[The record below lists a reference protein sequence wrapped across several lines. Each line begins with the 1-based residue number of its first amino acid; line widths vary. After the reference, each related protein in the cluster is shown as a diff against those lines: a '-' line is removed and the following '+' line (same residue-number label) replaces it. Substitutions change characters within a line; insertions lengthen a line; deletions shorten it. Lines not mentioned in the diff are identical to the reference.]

1 MKCLT
6 FLLLCA
12 AFPPGG
18 FGQNAS
24 ANTIVG
30 MGYLYPEPV
39 TVAPG
44 QLITVFVQGNVQGN
58 ISATLR
64 QTSDYA
70 APVLAV
76 RPAPDCTIAPATP
89 CASMTAITIQIPY
102 EIEEPCLG
110 CALPYPG
117 RPSPQL
123 FVTANGVAGA
133 LFELSPLTDRVHI
146 LTACDTVVPGGSG
159 YPPCWPLVAHA
170 DGSLVASGSPAY
182 GGEEIVAY
190 AVGLGPTTP
199 AVPTGRAAATA
210 TPTSETFLLDFNFRP
225 NALATQPLQPFPIII
240 NGAWPIPSSPLIR
253 PATDGLPS
261 GPLFSGLVAG
271 YVGLYQ
277 INFVVPQVPVGIE
290 ACSFGTIQSNLTVS
304 VGGLNSFDGAG
315 ICITPSAAI

>member
-12 AFPPGG
+12 ALPPGA
-18 FGQNAS
+18 FPQNVS
-24 ANTIVG
+24 ANAIAG

-44 QLITVFVQGNVQGN
+44 QLITLFVQGNVQGN
-58 ISATLR
+58 VSATLR

-76 RPAPDCTIAPATP
+76 RPTPDCTIGPSAP

-102 EIEEPCLG
+102 EIELPCLA
-110 CALPYPG
+110 CAILYPG
-117 RPSPQL
+117 SPPQL

-133 LFELSPLTDRVHI
+133 PFPLSPQTDRIHL
-146 LTACDTVVPGGSG
+146 LTACDTVVPSGSG
-159 YPPCWPLVAHA
+159 FANGSLCSPLVTHA
-170 DGSLVASGSPAY
+170 DASLVTAGNPAR

-199 AVPTGRAAATA
+199 AVPTGQAAATA
-210 TPTSETFLLDFNFRP
+210 TPTSEAFLLDFNFRP
-225 NALATQPLQPFPIII
+225 NALATQPLQPYPIII
-240 NGAWPIPSSPLIR
+240 SGAGPIPSSPSIR
-253 PATDGLPS
+253 PATDGLPP

-277 INFVVPQVPVGIE
+277 INFVVPQPPAGML
-290 ACSFGTIQSNLTVS
+290 ACSFGTVQSNLTVS

-315 ICITPSAAI
+315 ICVAP